1 MALRA
6 IRLNRDPV
14 LYRKCREVE
23 QVDDKVRQLLD
34 DMLQTLHA
42 TSNGAAIA
50 APQVGVLR
58 RLVVIDMGELSGGV
72 LKLVNPKIIH
82 KQGRQVC
89 DEGCLSFPDQW
100 AQTVRPY
107 QVTVQ
112 ALDENGQEI
121 QLTGEGE
128 LAQCFCH
135 ELDHLDGIVFLQRAI
150 KTSSAAPS
158 KGTPQAEQES
168 LMEWVQLVL
177 PQEGMLPALLCYRQR
192 FGEDGCIHLQGM
204 TQENFY
210 EWLSCWQE
218 RMLGIECNQQWLYLA
233 LTCEDKVVGSAQVSR
248 ERDGYTHSVLL
259 APDGPPQL
267 FEQIEQQLCD
277 MGYLPVVSAEQ

>member
-1 MALRA
+1 MALRK
-6 IRLNRDPV
+6 I
-14 LYRKCREVE
+14 VE
-23 QVDDKVRQLLD
+23 QGEECLTKVCRPVEAFNRRLHDLLD
-34 DMLQTLHA
+34 DMAETLQNV
-42 TSNGAAIA
+42 NGAGLA

-150 KTSSAAPS
+150 KTSPAAPS
-158 KGTPQAEQES
+158 KG
-168 LMEWVQLVL
+168 
-177 PQEGMLPALLCYRQR
+177 CRRQNR
-192 FGEDGCIHLQGM
+192 K
-204 TQENFY
+204 
-210 EWLSCWQE
+210 
-218 RMLGIECNQQWLYLA
+218 A
-233 LTCEDKVVGSAQVSR
+233 
-248 ERDGYTHSVLL
+248 
-259 APDGPPQL
+259 
-267 FEQIEQQLCD
+267 
-277 MGYLPVVSAEQ
+277 